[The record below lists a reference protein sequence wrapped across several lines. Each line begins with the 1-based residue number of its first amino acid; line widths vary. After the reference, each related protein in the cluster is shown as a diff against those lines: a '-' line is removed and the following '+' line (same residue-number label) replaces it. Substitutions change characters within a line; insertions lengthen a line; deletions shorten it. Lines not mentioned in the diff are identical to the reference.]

1 MQLRIHMVK
10 HPQILAIIDLGSNSF
25 YMKIVRVLPNGEIV
39 EIIRH
44 KQQIQ
49 LRAGMDANGELTPDI
64 EQKAFA
70 CFRQFAQYLQK
81 YQVDAVRVTGTYTL
95 RKAKRK
101 GHFLA
106 EGQHI
111 LGYPIQ
117 VVSGIEEARL
127 IYVGATHNSP
137 LDQTHLVV
145 DIGGGSTE
153 LIVGENNCILASTS
167 LGMGC
172 VSFQNRFFDNGKL
185 TTHQFEQAI
194 QTAKHKLQRILSK
207 FTRHNAK
214 DFLGSSGTVLT
225 VSNVLENHIDTCDQ
239 TITRSGLNWLYKKL
253 LSFKDINHIALN
265 GLREDRIG
273 ILPGGFCVL
282 FAIFD
287 CFQIDK
293 MTLSAGGI
301 REGSLYEL
309 IQETSG

>member
-1 MQLRIHMVK
+1 MVK
-10 HPQILAIIDLGSNSF
+10 QPKILAIIDLGSNSF
-25 YMKIVRVLPNGEIV
+25 YMKIVRVLSSGHIV
-39 EIIRH
+39 EIMRH
-44 KQQIQ
+44 KQQVQ
-49 LRAGMDANGELTPDI
+49 LRSGIDSNGELTAEI

-81 YQVDAVRVTGTYTL
+81 HRVDAVRIIGTYTL

-106 EGQHI
+106 EGENI

-117 VVSGIEEARL
+117 VVSGTEEARL
-127 IYVGATHNSP
+127 IYVGATHKKP
-137 LDQTHLVV
+137 LDRSHLVV

-153 LIVGENNCILASTS
+153 LIIGEQNRILASTS

-172 VSFQNRFFDNGKL
+172 VSFQNQFFPDGQL
-185 TTHQFEQAI
+185 TGGQFEKAI
-194 QTAKHKLQRILSK
+194 QAAKHKLQSVLPR
-207 FTRHNAK
+207 FTTHHPQ

-225 VSNVLENHIDTCDQ
+225 ISGVLERYANSPAQ
-239 TITRSGLNWLYKKL
+239 TISRAGLDWLYQKL
-253 LSFKDINHIALN
+253 RSFKTVKHIALQ
-265 GLREDRIG
+265 GLREDRVA

-301 REGSLYEL
+301 REGSLHEL
-309 IQETSG
+309 IKSVCLSE